1 MSENSRITNERS
13 ITNRGGRGNI
23 NNTGDNPIFGD
34 VTFQLPRQ
42 KTLNRTVLYEFCKQ
56 FSESTLPEP
65 IADEESILPSGINEK
80 MQYNEIS
87 VYKKVFT
94 SCDIFLDDVEEIL
107 NQIPKREKIVRKI
120 ERLYDHTKIEKK
132 WDDKDQLCKIVFDT
146 LLETVSTDPQSS
158 SLFDEDAE
166 LAIEALMYY
175 AFTKCKLLDPVPK
188 KTEV

>member
-1 MSENSRITNERS
+1 MLEKFRNNNERS
-13 ITNRGGRGNI
+13 INTRGGTGNF
-23 NNTGDNPIFGD
+23 NNTGDYPIFGD
-34 VTFQLPRQ
+34 VTFQLPKP

-65 IADEESILPSGINEK
+65 TTDEEKKLPSGISEK

-87 VYKKVFT
+87 VYKKVFK
-94 SCDIFLDDVEEIL
+94 SCDIYLDDVEDIL
-107 NQIPKREKIVRKI
+107 NQIPKRESIIRKI

-146 LLETVSTDPQSS
+146 LFESVSNDPQSS
-158 SLFDEDAE
+158 HLYDEDAE
-166 LAIEALMYY
+166 LAIEVLMYY

-188 KTEV
+188 K